1 MALTT
6 SLETGPFSSIYLCPI
21 WMNDAKL
28 VGIWAQTCEF
38 QNSFNLG
45 TNPLNVDPR
54 DNQTHV
60 EQVGDAQ
67 SRALGL
73 HWTISSARTCNPP
86 AVWMLWVRSTPW
98 ISDLQNL
105 TITTTSQKLCH
116 LVKTCPWTQ
125 RPFDSPGFVFSMSK
139 TIQSYEEPFKWL
151 DAVQPSF
158 VLTSYSFSTFLLL
171 LLWSRWELKHTP
183 KSFDPPMSVIS
194 FWPSYESRKTL
205 TSSPVSRNH
214 LWWHEIGQ
222 RPPCNRIF
230 PLWPRGHEQAE
241 GT

>member
-67 SRALGL
+67 SKALGL